1 MYGVAY
7 RYAVSL
13 KEIIMENKTL
23 KDGQL
28 TIVDEDGKEIVCEI
42 LFTLESE
49 EFGKNYVVF
58 YPETEDEEAEVEVM
72 AASYKEGENG
82 QGELF
87 EIETDEEWEY
97 IEEALEQFQN
107 QEDEE

>member
-1 MYGVAY
+1 
-7 RYAVSL
+7 
-13 KEIIMENKTL
+13 
-23 KDGQL
+23 
-28 TIVDEDGKEIVCEI
+28 
-42 LFTLESE
+42 
-49 EFGKNYVVF
+49 
-58 YPETEDEEAEVEVM
+58 M